1 MENLE
6 PRSLTDLPPDL
17 LALIYKK
24 LTTRGDRKSLFQ
36 CTKAMRVPQVG
47 CFSCDCAFSSACM
60 RRFCLLNW
68 MCLLMDLG
76 LSGLIAVSVYLQ
88 VFELIK
94 KTTMWMG
101 GPQPTYEVMPT
112 FSNFSLEPAF
122 SLAPIVSKEP
132 IPSMPQVMFSWYWE
146 RQGRPCSLSGVLNCA
161 KIP

>member
-1 MENLE
+1 
-6 PRSLTDLPPDL
+6 
-17 LALIYKK
+17 
-24 LTTRGDRKSLFQ
+24 
-36 CTKAMRVPQVG
+36 
-47 CFSCDCAFSSACM
+47 
-60 RRFCLLNW
+60 
-68 MCLLMDLG
+68 MDLG

-132 IPSMPQVMFSWYWE
+132 IPSMPQVMFSWY
-146 RQGRPCSLSGVLNCA
+146 
-161 KIP
+161 